1 MNELNESIK
10 QKLHELELKDLK
22 IQELECE
29 RERIKNELEYVRE
42 TTRNLMEMK
51 TSLLHI
57 QELKEEQ
64 KLVEMKLKLAHNE
77 NSSED
82 TSEQ

>member
-1 MNELNESIK
+1 MNESIK
-10 QKLHELELKDLK
+10 QKLHELELKELK

-29 RERIKNELEYVRE
+29 RERIKKELEYVRE

-51 TSLLHI
+51 
-57 QELKEEQ
+57 
-64 KLVEMKLKLAHNE
+64 LKLAHSE
-77 NSSED
+77 NPLEE

>member
-1 MNELNESIK
+1 MNESIK

-29 RERIKNELEYVRE
+29 RERIKKELEYVRE
-42 TTRNLMEMK
+42 TTRNLMEIK
-51 TSLLHI
+51 TSLFHI

-64 KLVEMKLKLAHNE
+64 KLVEMKLKLAHSE
-77 NSSED
+77 NPLEE

>member
-1 MNELNESIK
+1 MSESIE

-29 RERIKNELEYVRE
+29 RERIKKELEYVRE

-64 KLVEMKLKLAHNE
+64 KLVEMKLKLASGE
-77 NSSED
+77 SASKE
-82 TSEQ
+82 TSEK

>member
-1 MNELNESIK
+1 MNESIE
-10 QKLHELELKDLK
+10 QKLHELELKDLR

-29 RERIKNELEYVRE
+29 RERIKKELEYVRE

>member
-1 MNELNESIK
+1 MNESIK

-29 RERIKNELEYVRE
+29 RERIKKELEYVRE

>member
-1 MNELNESIK
+1 MNESIE
-10 QKLHELELKDLK
+10 QKLHELELKDLR

-29 RERIKNELEYVRE
+29 RERIKKELEYVRE

-64 KLVEMKLKLAHNE
+64 KLVEMKLKLAHSE
-77 NSSED
+77 NPSEE